1 VELSWYGDRR
11 VSVPLGEWFHSR
23 RLTLR
28 SSQVGMV
35 SPARGGRKGYP
46 ERLAVAMELLADP
59 AFDAL
64 VTSECRFDE
73 LPATLPRLISDEPS
87 ALCLRVMYDSS

>member
-1 VELSWYGDRR
+1 MELSWYGDRR

-35 SPARGGRKGYP
+35 SPARGARKGYP
-46 ERLAVAMELLADP
+46 ERLAVALELLADP
-59 AFDAL
+59 AFDSL

-73 LPATLPRLISDEPS
+73 LPAALPRLISDEPS
-87 ALCLRVMYDSS
+87 ALCLRVMYDNT

>member
-1 VELSWYGDRR
+1 
-11 VSVPLGEWFHSR
+11 VSVALGEWFHSR

-35 SPARGGRKGYP
+35 SPARSGRKGYDD
-46 ERLAVAMELLADP
+46 RLAVAFDLLTDP

-73 LPATLPRLISDEPS
+73 LPVALPGLISDEPS